1 MADADGRNLRSLL
14 ILSFLLLLYA
24 LRLFLIGHLQLAP
37 DEACYW
43 YWSKHLDLSYV
54 DHPPM
59 VAYIIALFTRI
70 GGDNEFAVRLG
81 GLLCTLISQVFL
93 FLAVRN
99 LSGNARGLAWEVLFV
114 FNLTL
119 LLAGGCIIQTPDTPL
134 LLFWTIAFYG
144 CTRAIAGGGGRW
156 WYLAGFALGFG
167 LLSKYTMF
175 LLIPC
180 VLAFLLSSGEHRHR
194 LSRKEPY
201 LATLLG
207 AILFSPV
214 LLWNL
219 QHRWASFA
227 FHRAQAFSPVGKPA
241 AVKLLEYAGGQIGVV
256 TPVLFFAFV
265 AYSLW
270 GCHLARQRKITEYR
284 YMAMLS
290 WPILL
295 FFGASTVIGEVAEP
309 NWPAPA
315 YISGLPMMWIVYRR
329 HFQARRKHRRF
340 MQTAV
345 GLALVVNLLIYV
357 HLVKPFLPLPTGMDT
372 TWQLHGWRE
381 LGEKIQA
388 LIEEHPCKE
397 GYFLVGKGPPTVA
410 ELVFYTNHRYTGLD
424 FTRPSQYTF
433 LRNVDRLQGKNAII
447 LSLDSSEATLD
458 AFSCY
463 FEEVTVLGRNR
474 YYHRGEILDRLS
486 FTFLLGKGFRGNWH
500 PL

>member
-1 MADADGRNLRSLL
+1 MADPESGNLRSRL
-14 ILSFLLLLYA
+14 ILCILLLLYG
-24 LRLFLIGHLQLAP
+24 LRFFLIGHLQLAP

-59 VAYIIALFTRI
+59 VAYVIALFTWI

-81 GLLCTLISQVFL
+81 GLLFTLASHVFL
-93 FLAVRN
+93 YLTVRD
-99 LSGNARGLAWEVLFV
+99 LSGNEPRVAWEVLFV

-119 LLAGGCIIQTPDTPL
+119 LLAGGCIVQTPDTPL
-134 LLFWTIAFYG
+134 LLFWTLAFYG
-144 CTRAIAGGGGRW
+144 CTRAIRGGGTPW
-156 WYLAGFALGFG
+156 WCLAGVAVGLG
-167 LLSKYTMF
+167 LLSKYTMI
-175 LLIPC
+175 LMLPC
-180 VLAFLLSSGEHRHR
+180 VFAFLLGSAEHRHW

-207 AILFSPV
+207 VLLFSPV

-219 QHRWASFA
+219 QHRWVSFT
-227 FHRAQAFSPVGKPA
+227 FHRAQAFSSVGKPA
-241 AVKLLEYAGGQIGVV
+241 AVKLLEYAGGQMGVL
-256 TPVLFFAFV
+256 TPLLFFAFV
-265 AYSLW
+265 IYSLW
-270 GCHLARQRKITEYR
+270 GCLLARQRKIAEYL

-315 YISGLPMMWIVYRR
+315 YISGLPLMWIVYRR
-329 HFQARRKHRRF
+329 HFQPRRKHRRF

-345 GLALVVNLLIYV
+345 GLALIVNLLIYL
-357 HLVKPFLPLPTGMDT
+357 HLVKPVLPLPKGMDT

-388 LIEEHPCKE
+388 LIEEHPCGE

-433 LRNVDRLQGKNAII
+433 LRNVDRLKGKNAII
-447 LSLDSSEATLD
+447 LSLDSSEATLEEV
-458 AFSCY
+458 SRY

-474 YYHRGEILDRLS
+474 YYHRGELLDRLS

-500 PL
+500 LL